1 MWKSTPAG
9 GPERVV
15 ALADGVFAIAITLL
29 VLDFSMP
36 RGLDPAAYRDELR
49 ELVPN
54 LGAYALSVVVLGVF
68 WRDHR
73 RIFRF
78 VERVDGQVITL
89 SLLGLGV
96 AALVPFPTTLISEYG
111 DEPASVAI
119 YAAAVASL
127 GASHLALVAL
137 LAARPWLR
145 GDTVPEEGFL
155 IYGLD
160 LAASVVVFAL
170 SVPLALAIGPAAMW
184 SWLVLPPVKVVIG
197 RWAVRARRPP
207 AVRREPRG

>member
-1 MWKSTPAG
+1 M
-9 GPERVV
+9 V

-29 VLDFSMP
+29 VLDFSVP
-36 RGLDPAAYRDELR
+36 RGLDAAAYRDELR

-54 LGAYALSVVVLGVF
+54 LGAYALSVLVLGLF

-111 DEPASVAI
+111 REPASVAI

-145 GDTVPEEGFL
+145 GDAVPEEGFL

-160 LAASVVVFAL
+160 LAASVVVFSL

-184 SWLVLPPVKVVIG
+184 GWLVLLPLKVLIG
-197 RWAVRARRPP
+197 RWAVRTSRNAPLRRAP
-207 AVRREPRG
+207 RE

>member
-1 MWKSTPAG
+1 MWTSTPAG

-29 VLDFSMP
+29 VLDFSVP
-36 RGLDPAAYRDELR
+36 RGLDAAAYRDELH

-54 LGAYALSVVVLGVF
+54 LGAYALSVLVLGLF

-111 DEPASVAI
+111 REPASVAI

-145 GDTVPEEGFL
+145 GDAVPEEGFL

-160 LAASVVVFAL
+160 LAASVVVFSL

-184 SWLVLPPVKVVIG
+184 GWLVLLPLKVLIG
-197 RWAVRARRPP
+197 RWAVRTSRNAALRRAP
-207 AVRREPRG
+207 RE

>member
-1 MWKSTPAG
+1 M
-9 GPERVV
+9 V

-29 VLDFSMP
+29 VLDFSVP
-36 RGLDPAAYRDELR
+36 RGLDAAAYRDELR

-54 LGAYALSVVVLGVF
+54 LGAYALSVLVLGLF

-111 DEPASVAI
+111 REPASVAI

-145 GDTVPEEGFL
+145 GDAVPEEGFL

-160 LAASVVVFAL
+160 LAASVVVFSL

-184 SWLVLPPVKVVIG
+184 GWLVLLPLKVVTG
-197 RWAVRARRPP
+197 RWAVRTSRNAALRRAP
-207 AVRREPRG
+207 RE

>member
-36 RGLDPAAYRDELR
+36 RGLGPAAYRDELR

>member
-1 MWKSTPAG
+1 MWTSTPAG

-29 VLDFSMP
+29 VLDFSVP
-36 RGLDPAAYRDELR
+36 RGLDAAAYRHELR

-54 LGAYALSVVVLGVF
+54 LGAYALSVLVLGLF

-111 DEPASVAI
+111 REPASVAI

-145 GDTVPEEGFL
+145 GDAVPEEGFL

-160 LAASVVVFAL
+160 LAASVVVFSL

-184 SWLVLPPVKVVIG
+184 GWLVLLPLKVLIG
-197 RWAVRARRPP
+197 RWAVRTSRNAALRRAP
-207 AVRREPRG
+207 RE

>member
-1 MWKSTPAG
+1 MWTSTPAG

-29 VLDFSMP
+29 VLDFSVP
-36 RGLDPAAYRDELR
+36 RGLDAAAYRDELR

-54 LGAYALSVVVLGVF
+54 LGAYALSVLVLGLF

-111 DEPASVAI
+111 REPASVAI

-145 GDTVPEEGFL
+145 GDAVPEEGFL

-160 LAASVVVFAL
+160 LAASVVVFSL

-184 SWLVLPPVKVVIG
+184 GWLVLLPLKVVTG
-197 RWAVRARRPP
+197 RWAVRTSRNAALRRAP
-207 AVRREPRG
+207 RE

>member
-1 MWKSTPAG
+1 M
-9 GPERVV
+9 V

-29 VLDFSMP
+29 VLDFSVP
-36 RGLDPAAYRDELR
+36 RGLDAAAYRDELR

-54 LGAYALSVVVLGVF
+54 LGAYALSVLVLGLF

-78 VERVDGQVITL
+78 VEHVDGQVITL

-111 DEPASVAI
+111 HEPASVAI

-127 GASHLALVAL
+127 GASHLALVAV
-137 LAARPWLR
+137 LARRPWLR

-160 LAASVVVFAL
+160 LAASVVVFSL
-170 SVPLALAIGPAAMW
+170 SIPLALAIGPAAMW
-184 SWLVLPPVKVVIG
+184 GWLVLLPLKVLIG
-197 RWAVRARRPP
+197 RWAVRTSRNSALRRGP
-207 AVRREPRG
+207 RE

>member
-1 MWKSTPAG
+1 M
-9 GPERVV
+9 V

-29 VLDFSMP
+29 VLDFSVP
-36 RGLDPAAYRDELR
+36 RGLDAAAYRHELR

-54 LGAYALSVVVLGVF
+54 LGAYALSVLVLGLF

-111 DEPASVAI
+111 REPASVAI

-145 GDTVPEEGFL
+145 GDAVPEEGFL

-160 LAASVVVFAL
+160 LAASVVVFSL

-184 SWLVLPPVKVVIG
+184 GWLVLLPLKVLIG
-197 RWAVRARRPP
+197 RWAVRTSRNAALRRAP
-207 AVRREPRG
+207 RE

>member
-29 VLDFSMP
+29 VLDFSVP
-36 RGLDPAAYRDELR
+36 RGLDSAAFRGELR
-49 ELVPN
+49 DLVPN
-54 LGAYALSVVVLGVF
+54 LGAYGLSLLVLGLF

-96 AALVPFPTTLISEYG
+96 AALVPFPTTLLSEYG
-111 DEPASVAI
+111 REPASVAI
-119 YAAAVASL
+119 YAAAVAAL
-127 GASHLALVAL
+127 GATHLALVAL
-137 LAARPWLR
+137 LAHRPWLR
-145 GDTVPEEGFL
+145 GEAVPEEGFL
-155 IYGLD
+155 LYGLD
-160 LAASVVVFAL
+160 IAASVAVFSL
-170 SVPLALAIGPAAMW
+170 SIPLALAVGPAAMW
-184 SWLVLPPVKVVIG
+184 GWLVLVPVKSLLG
-197 RWAVRARRPP
+197 RWARGPRRAHAVTRRS
-207 AVRREPRG
+207 RG

>member
-1 MWKSTPAG
+1 MWTSTPAG

-29 VLDFSMP
+29 VLDFSVP
-36 RGLDPAAYRDELR
+36 RGLDAAAYRDELR

-54 LGAYALSVVVLGVF
+54 LGAYALSVLVLGLF

-111 DEPASVAI
+111 REPASVAI

-145 GDTVPEEGFL
+145 GDAVPEEGFL

-160 LAASVVVFAL
+160 LAASVVVFSL

-184 SWLVLPPVKVVIG
+184 GWLVLLPLKVLIG
-197 RWAVRARRPP
+197 RWAVRTSRNAPLRRAP
-207 AVRREPRG
+207 RE

>member
-1 MWKSTPAG
+1 M
-9 GPERVV
+9 V

-29 VLDFSMP
+29 VLDFSVP
-36 RGLDPAAYRDELR
+36 RGLDAAAYRGELR

-54 LGAYALSVVVLGVF
+54 LGAYALSVLVLGLF

-111 DEPASVAI
+111 REPASVAI

-145 GDTVPEEGFL
+145 GDAVPEEGFL

-160 LAASVVVFAL
+160 LAASVVVFSL

-184 SWLVLPPVKVVIG
+184 GWLVLLPLKVLIG
-197 RWAVRARRPP
+197 RWAVRTSRNAALRRAP
-207 AVRREPRG
+207 RE